1 MKEFL
6 TDMFNQI
13 FGFQKPRTGK
23 IIITRYAYQ
32 KMREYQL
39 DDKTLEDTFR
49 HGEEVKEGKIIRKYA
64 NYSVGIYYKLEETQ
78 FHKNIKPEE

>member
-6 TDMFNQI
+6 IGIFNQI
-13 FGFQKPRTGK
+13 FGFQNPRTGK